1 MGTIEIPDELIKKI
15 EERKKELLADKTMQK
30 KLLEFENK
38 EDAKTYLFK
47 TALFTLYFSVEE
59 REEIIN
65 RNQRYEKN
73 IQL

>member
-1 MGTIEIPDELIKKI
+1 MGTIEIPDELIEKI
-15 EERKKELLADKTMQK
+15 EERKKELLADKTMQN

-38 EDAKTYLFK
+38 EDAINYLFK

-73 IQL
+73 I